1 MFFTWTLSI
10 MTNFKYLLASVKQT
24 VGVESGKV
32 LAQTW
37 APVSARKTVSDRIL
51 RSLTSN
57 KELRDSE

>member
-1 MFFTWTLSI
+1 